1 MSCPQEQSQA
11 GYSVVERQLRGSLSQ
26 RMLHLEHGYWRAMVG
41 RLRSFST
48 ISMPENDISLDLPW
62 VFLKKSD
69 VEIVQQARSMH
80 ISTSRCGQKLSESR
94 YSDGPLQ
101 RGCVG
106 SRGVRNNLTVYKY
119 LFVQEYKKGTILYQ
133 TTTMKMVVRMHKA
146 TLEWCTLKLRLA
158 GV

>member
-1 MSCPQEQSQA
+1 M
-11 GYSVVERQLRGSLSQ
+11 GSLSVIKQ
-26 RMLHLEHGYWRAMVG
+26 IKRPFLKTPVG
-41 RLRSFST
+41 VVLTHRPLR
-48 ISMPENDISLDLPW
+48 

-69 VEIVQQARSMH
+69 IEIVQQARSMH

-119 LFVQEYKKGTILYQ
+119 LFVQEYKKGNKLYK
-133 TTTMKMVVRMHKA
+133 TTSMEMVVRMHKS

>member
-1 MSCPQEQSQA
+1 M
-11 GYSVVERQLRGSLSQ
+11 GSLSVIKQ
-26 RMLHLEHGYWRAMVG
+26 IKRPFLKTPVG
-41 RLRSFST
+41 VVLTHRPLR
-48 ISMPENDISLDLPW
+48 

-69 VEIVQQARSMH
+69 IEIVQQARSMH

-106 SRGVRNNLTVYKY
+106 SRGGSEQSHNVQVPFCTRVQKGKLYK
-119 LFVQEYKKGTILYQ
+119 
-133 TTTMKMVVRMHKA
+133 TTSMEMVVRMHKA